1 MSTSIWLYVL
11 LTLSAAFGISYFLR
25 LTPGLGFPKL
35 SLSIS
40 SPITSRYSQTYN
52 GAHPPPTQDTEV
64 DTDTEGE
71 VDNRLPPLQN
81 QCLSCGKTAKEL
93 GNLMLRCSQCKN
105 AFYCN
110 NKCQKQ
116 EWKRHKFNC
125 SLFPPE
131 GLKPARILI
140 TREFIDEV
148 MRVDETLKT
157 WLDRVS
163 ELTNGLKE
171 NVEKINAAD
180 LPEAI
185 PICQLRLSPE
195 FQYKNLPQ
203 QQLER
208 HPFRNPILQI
218 CRLYLI
224 TLVASHPDPENRK
237 ALAESFSSIQLPSH
251 LAPLYGP
258 KIMSRPGD
266 LSPGEYDTL
275 AEVAPMIMAKP
286 EKVGIDEN
294 ERGRW
299 IALAVAV
306 KKLWNAGLVPKLSTI
321 TPPTQ

>member
-1 MSTSIWLYVL
+1 M
-11 LTLSAAFGISYFLR
+11 
-25 LTPGLGFPKL
+25 
-35 SLSIS
+35 LSIVCVVCC
-40 SPITSRYSQTYN
+40 IVLNYFGLSRFIQ
-52 GAHPPPTQDTEV
+52 
-64 DTDTEGE
+64 
-71 VDNRLPPLQN
+71 
-81 QCLSCGKTAKEL
+81 
-93 GNLMLRCSQCKN
+93 
-105 AFYCN
+105 N

-185 PICQLRLSPE
+185 PICRESTHPLHFEDSIQLTHFLLTHFLSFEITIPPKELRLSPE

-237 ALAESFSSIQLPSH
+237 ILAESFSSIQLPSH